1 MISCDDALDIAR
13 PTAAPVAAL
22 GELMQ
27 LNPQRPSFLLMHVR
41 ESTTIEPVAPP
52 LLGRLSEQVEVVPL
66 DPFLKRAAGA
76 KTHRRSYP
84 PPTDPIDRTPLAPG
98 HGSPDP

>member
-27 LNPQRPSFLLMHVR
+27 LSPQRPSFLLMHVR
-41 ESTTIEPVAPP
+41 EATTIEPVAPP
-52 LLGRLSEQVEVVPL
+52 SS
-66 DPFLKRAAGA
+66 AA
-76 KTHRRSYP
+76 
-84 PPTDPIDRTPLAPG
+84 
-98 HGSPDP
+98 